1 MKTVVV
7 YESMFGNTE
16 QVAQH
21 IADALRATGATATV
35 VEVSQAE
42 PGQLHGAELLVVGAP
57 THAFSLSRPNTRED
71 AVRQGADPARTMLGV
86 REWLATLETA
96 FPAAADRPRVAVFD
110 TRAEKVRRLPGSAAK
125 RAVKVLRARGFESW
139 TGRPASTSRT
149 SRGHSQPRRSSAPRN
164 GRLVSPASPGPAKTA
179 ARPDR
184 HSRTRLSTSREP
196 NPRHRPARWPSAC
209 AAGASEARGPVQR
222 PAQAG

>member
-1 MKTVVV
+1 MNTVVV

-21 IADALRATGATATV
+21 IADAVRATDATATV
-35 VEVSQAE
+35 VEVSRAE
-42 PGQLHGAELLVVGAP
+42 PGQLHGADLLVVGAP

-125 RAVKVLRARGFESW
+125 RAAKVLRARGFQVVDRPTSFYVEDVKGPLAAEEIERAQEW
-139 TGRPASTSRT
+139 AARLTGLAGTSEDC
-149 SRGHSQPRRSSAPRN
+149 SAP
-164 GRLVSPASPGPAKTA
+164 
-179 ARPDR
+179 
-184 HSRTRLSTSREP
+184 
-196 NPRHRPARWPSAC
+196 
-209 AAGASEARGPVQR
+209 
-222 PAQAG
+222 

>member
-7 YESMFGNTE
+7 HESMFGNTE

-21 IADALRATGATATV
+21 VADALRAIGATATV
-35 VEVSQAE
+35 VEASQAE
-42 PGQLHGAELLVVGAP
+42 PGQLHGADLLVVGAP

-71 AVRQGADPARTMLGV
+71 AVCQGANPARTVLGV

-110 TRAEKVRRLPGSAAK
+110 TRAEKVRRLPALPPSEPRRYCAPEGSK
-125 RAVKVLRARGFESW
+125 SW
-139 TGRPASTSRT
+139 TGRPVSTSRT

-164 GRLVSPASPGPAKTA
+164 GRLVYPASPGTAKAA

-184 HSRTRLSTSREP
+184 RCANAPVDLSGALELARAAWSQLEDGGRTDDGRRD
-196 NPRHRPARWPSAC
+196 
-209 AAGASEARGPVQR
+209 G
-222 PAQAG
+222 